1 MYKKINYTF
10 KNTSLCFHILFF
22 ILFFSLYIPTCNT
35 LNPLLLIKEKAFSPF
50 IPFYQLKRITNP
62 SRHLHQF
69 TLLKLLMSNT
79 NAICILIYFTDLLF
93 PQFSLTT
100 FPALNF
106 HPIPTLLQNAFFLGQ
121 GSSPS
126 TAFVTINIFFCTSSF
141 QQILK

>member
-1 MYKKINYTF
+1 MKLVFLNNF
-10 KNTSLCFHILFF
+10 LL
-22 ILFFSLYIPTCNT
+22 LT
-35 LNPLLLIKEKAFSPF
+35 LNPLLLIKEKSFSPF
-50 IPFYQLKRITNP
+50 IPFYHLKRITNP

-126 TAFVTINIFFCTSSF
+126 TAFVTNNNNNNNNNNSF
-141 QQILK
+141 KNNNNNK

>member
-1 MYKKINYTF
+1 MVLLLLINHF
-10 KNTSLCFHILFF
+10 VFLNNFLL
-22 ILFFSLYIPTCNT
+22 LT
-35 LNPLLLIKEKAFSPF
+35 LNPLLLIKEKSFSPF
-50 IPFYQLKRITNP
+50 ISFYHLKRITNA

-93 PQFSLTT
+93 PQLSLTT

-126 TAFVTINIFFCTSSF
+126 TAFVT
-141 QQILK
+141 LYLVL